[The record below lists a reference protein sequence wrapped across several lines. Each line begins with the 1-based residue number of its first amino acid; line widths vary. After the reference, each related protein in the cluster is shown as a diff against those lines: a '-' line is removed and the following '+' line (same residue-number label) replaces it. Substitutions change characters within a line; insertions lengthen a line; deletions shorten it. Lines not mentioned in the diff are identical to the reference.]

1 MERLIL
7 EPPPSLRFDARR
19 SLAGEGFEED
29 LTRVLEAL
37 RGAGITSVVA
47 ADLTRPEVAR
57 PRGEDASPPRLRER
71 RAGGPL
77 RGEGAR
83 ADVPRRGA
91 SMSVYVFLGPSHPLE
106 QAQAAA

>member
-37 RGAGITSVVA
+37 HSDGITSVVA
-47 ADLTRPEVAR
+47 VAHEA
-57 PRGEDASPPRLRER
+57 GGSASPW
-71 RAGGPL
+71 
-77 RGEGAR
+77 
-83 ADVPRRGA
+83 
-91 SMSVYVFLGPSHPLE
+91 
-106 QAQAAA
+106 